1 MNIHNNIYTVN
12 KLSYRTNYTSAPV
25 SFKAKADFYIQDLP
39 ENEVIQYI
47 SSNNDPNNYC
57 SQNENG
63 DTILHALV
71 KAEYFYAAKQ
81 ILQSPSRAAA
91 IINIRNKKGE
101 TALDLAK
108 SPKMQN
114 LLIAKKAKSGNQFPA
129 ENANV
134 SSARIQVS
142 KPDLMNVFKKKPET
156 ETYTQPEIKII
167 QEELPE
173 IKAETVNPL
182 KKKETELKTET
193 TQSSAKSRTKA
204 EGSSKKEP
212 ADFPKEL
219 KDFPKLKYLPG
230 DPEGL
235 DDVIGLEE
243 IKDELNKSIIRPLTE
258 KSAGNLL
265 NSNGISL
272 PNGILIIA
280 PAGNGR
286 THLTKA
292 LSAQTKLPVIE
303 LADPH
308 TLPLMMDAVEK
319 IFNEKHQRTILFI
332 RGIDNF
338 VGNEGCGTRQ
348 NVSCFVRNLT
358 NSAKR
363 GALIV
368 ATTQDKN
375 NVNKNILIPGIIDKT
390 FKITVPDETARTE
403 LIKKYIENKPVFNN
417 LNNPE
422 IIKTIVEHTAGFSVS
437 QLKHVIDESAR
448 STASEGNIE
457 VELSELLNEIKIYSK
472 EQDIPEINEF
482 NKTSMYDT
490 VIKREQYKKDD
501 PQCLSDVGGMND
513 VKEKITEKII
523 EPWKHKDEMDKF
535 GIGMPDGVLFY
546 GPPGSGKTYI
556 VKGIARELGLPLYTM
571 PLSKVASSF
580 RHETSKKIKEITTQL
595 HEKYLETGEASVL
608 FLDELDSLGKAKD
621 GNNSGS
627 DDDEVNTLLQEL
639 DNAGDKGIIVI
650 AATNKLDKIE
660 GALSRDGRL
669 GERIYVG
676 YADFDSRVQMIKK
689 ILGSKPVTEQ
699 YAADNE
705 YMEKLAK
712 DFEDMPSGSISK
724 VIKEATYQMAI
735 KGQPFEK
742 SIEEAYNNYQE
753 KELDDHLTR
762 KGIKNRGNYLKLG
775 KSSTIKYDTTYDR
788 TFLSDNEPHDF
799 SELGGMQDV
808 KGQIQKHIID
818 MWKPEVIAMFKENNI
833 PMPGGVIL
841 SGPSGNG
848 KTTIVRA
855 AAGEM
860 GIPLYEMDYGKVGD
874 SYIHATSRK
883 ERELFDQLAYK
894 FKKTGEISMI
904 LFDEIDKFVPQRK
917 YLGSKDE
924 YKKEEVSEM
933 LSMMNDA
940 SENGIILIGTT
951 NNYDM
956 IEDAV
961 KNNPRRMGINI
972 HVGPPDEASRMGI
985 ITKTLAGKPI
995 AEGLLN
1001 EQSLKKLSDIFEGCT
1016 IGRMTDTLRKAI
1028 INSLIN
1034 KQELSIE
1041 TIQELLNSSKG
1052 T

>member
-1 MNIHNNIYTVN
+1 MNINNNIYTMRQH
-12 KLSYRTNYTSAPV
+12 SFRPDYTSTPV
-25 SFKAKADFYIQDLP
+25 SFKAKNTGLSIKDMP
-39 ENEVIQYI
+39 EDEVIKYL
-47 SSNNDPNNYC
+47 SNNNINYTNKN
-57 SQNENG
+57 SEGN
-63 DTILHALV
+63 TLLHELV
-71 KAEYFYAAKQ
+71 SADYFYASKHL
-81 ILQSPSRAAA
+81 LQNPSRAEA
-91 IINIRNKKGE
+91 IINIQNNNGE
-101 TALDLAK
+101 TALDVAK
-108 SPKMQN
+108 SQKMKN
-114 LLIAKKAKSGNQFPA
+114 LLIAKKARAGQQLPKETAQVA
-129 ENANV
+129 
-134 SSARIQVS
+134 SARVQIT
-142 KPDLMNVFKKKPET
+142 KPDLMNVFKKNPKAEPPKTVET
-156 ETYTQPEIKII
+156 IEEI
-167 QEELPE
+167 PE
-173 IKAETVNPL
+173 IKAEVAENSERTLQKN
-182 KKKETELKTET
+182 ETAPVQTSDT
-193 TQSSAKSRTKA
+193 TNERPASVKA
-204 EGSSKKEP
+204 E
-212 ADFPKEL
+212 ADFPDEL
-219 KDFPKLKYLPG
+219 KEFPKLKYLPG
-230 DPEGL
+230 DPLGM
-235 DDVIGLEE
+235 DDVIGLDE
-243 IKDELNKSIIRPLTE
+243 IKEELNKSIIKPLTE
-258 KSAGNLL
+258 KTAEDLL
-265 NSNGISL
+265 DSNGINI

-308 TLPLMMDAVEK
+308 TLPLMMDAVENL
-319 IFNEKHQRTILFI
+319 FNSKQQRTILFI

-348 NVSCFVRNLT
+348 NVSSFIRNLT

-375 NVNKNILIPGIIDKT
+375 NINKNILTPGIIDKT
-390 FKITVPDETARTE
+390 FKITVPDDKSRTE
-403 LIKKYIENKPVFNN
+403 LINKYIENKPVFNN

-422 IIKTIVEHTAGFSVS
+422 IINTIVKHTAGFSVS

-448 STASEGNIE
+448 SAASEGKKD

-490 VIKREQYKKDD
+490 AIKREQYKKGD
-501 PQCLSDVGGMND
+501 PQSLSDIGGMND
-513 VKEKITEKII
+513 VKTKITEKII
-523 EPWKHKDEMDKF
+523 EPWKHKDEMAKY

-556 VKGIARELGLPLYTM
+556 VKGVARELGLPLYTM

-621 GNNSGS
+621 GHSTGS
-627 DDDEVNTLLQEL
+627 DEDEVNTLLQEL

-676 YADFDSRVQMIKK
+676 YADYESRVEMIKK
-689 ILGSKPVTEQ
+689 ILSQKPVTETF
-699 YAADNE
+699 ANNSGFV
-705 YMEKLAK
+705 EKLAK

-724 VIKEATYQMAI
+724 VLKEATYQMAI
-735 KGQPFEK
+735 KGEPFEQ
-742 SIEEAYNNYQE
+742 SVEEAFNAYQE

-762 KGIKNRGNYLKLG
+762 KGVKNRGNYLKLG
-775 KSSTIKYDTTYDR
+775 KSSTIKYDTSYDR
-788 TFLSDNEPHDF
+788 TFLSDNEPHNF

-818 MWKPEVIAMFKENNI
+818 LWKPEVIKMFKENHI
-833 PMPGGVIL
+833 PMPGGAIL

-860 GIPLYEMDYGKVGD
+860 NIPLYEMDYGKVGD
-874 SYIHATSRK
+874 SLIHATSRK

-894 FKKTGEISMI
+894 YKKTGELSMI

-917 YLGSKDE
+917 FLGNKDE

-956 IEDAV
+956 VEDAV

-972 HVGPPDEASRMGI
+972 FVGPPDEASRIGI
-985 ITKTLAGKPI
+985 ITNTLQDKPV
-995 AEGLLN
+995 AENLLN
-1001 EQSLKKLSDIFEGCT
+1001 QEKIKELSDLFEGCT

-1034 KQELSIE
+1034 KQQLSVE
-1041 TIQELLNSSKG
+1041 DVRYLLNSVKG
-1052 T
+1052 S